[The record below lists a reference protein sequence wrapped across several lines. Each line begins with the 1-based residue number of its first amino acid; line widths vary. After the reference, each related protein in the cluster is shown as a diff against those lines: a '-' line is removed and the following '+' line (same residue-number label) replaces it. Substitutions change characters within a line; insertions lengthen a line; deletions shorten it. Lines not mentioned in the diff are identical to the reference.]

1 MHVRYT
7 DTTVEVS
14 TPAKINLLLEVL
26 HKRPDGYHEIE
37 TVIVAVTVFDLLVF
51 TPRHNEEVKLECRWS
66 CGVSAGG
73 NAVAEIPVGPENLV
87 WRAVALLQA
96 RAGLKRGA
104 EIYLVKRIPI
114 AAGLGG
120 ASSDAA
126 AALIAANEAWQLGWS
141 HARLME
147 LAAELGSDVPFF
159 LTKGAAIC
167 RGRGERIESLP
178 ASRMH
183 LVIVRPPVGLSTPD
197 VYRACT
203 PSGPNDSA
211 AGLAEAVQRGD
222 ATAAGRRLR
231 NGLQQ
236 AAAKLTPWIDRLKQ
250 EFDQLGMLGHQM
262 SGSGSS
268 YFGLC
273 RSARQARRLAARLR
287 ARDIGT
293 VFAATTSSAGM
304 SAVAT

>member
-14 TPAKINLLLEVL
+14 TPAKVNLLLEVL
-26 HKRPDGYHEIE
+26 HKRSDGYHEIE
-37 TVIVAVTVFDLLVF
+37 TVIAAITIFDSLVF
-51 TPRHNEEVKLECRWS
+51 TPLRHEEFKLRCRWA
-66 CGVSAGG
+66 CGMSADESAGG
-73 NAVAEIPVGPENLV
+73 EIPDGPENLV
-87 WRAVALLQA
+87 WRAVALLQV

-104 EIYLVKRIPI
+104 KIDLVKRIPL

-126 AALIAANEAWQLGWS
+126 AALVAANKAWQLGWS
-141 HARLME
+141 LARLME

-167 RGRGERIESLP
+167 RGRGERIESLSLP
-178 ASRMH
+178 RIH

-203 PSGPNDSA
+203 PTGKGDSA
-211 AGLAEAVQRGD
+211 AGLVKAIQRGD
-222 ATAAGRRLR
+222 AAAAGKRLR
-231 NGLQQ
+231 NNLQP
-236 AAAKLTPWIDRLKQ
+236 AAAGLTPWIDRLKG
-250 EFDQLGMLGHQM
+250 EFEKLGVLCHQM

-287 ARDIGT
+287 AREIGT